1 MPLSPGLKLGPYEV
15 LSPIGSG
22 GMGEVYRARDT
33 RLERVVALKVLHP
46 HAVADAGM
54 RLRFEREARVI
65 AALNHPHICT
75 LFDVG
80 RQGDVE
86 YLVMEFLDGQ
96 TLESRLKAGPVP
108 PPEVH
113 GYARQ
118 LASALAAAHARA
130 VVHRDIKPSNL
141 FITSDGVAKILDF
154 GIATE
159 ALVPPD
165 AETSPGTAEGLF
177 VGTMGYA
184 SPEQLRGEAVDER
197 SDLFSLG
204 TVLYELLAG
213 KSPFARRTAFDQMGA
228 ILHEEPPVLPSGVPL
243 PLAFAITRCLAKR
256 PAERFQSAQELLE
269 QLDSTP
275 LAATRGV
282 PSIAVLPF
290 DDLSAKGDLEYLCDG
305 LADELITALMG
316 LEGVRVASRTSAF
329 QFKERGA
336 GVAEIGRRLKV
347 SNVLEGTVRA
357 AGTRLRVTV
366 RLIDVREGF
375 QVWSGRYDTAL
386 DDIFAVQDEIAKA
399 VVEQLKVTLTRTDA
413 PLVTHGTAN
422 MAAYNLYLRG
432 RHMLFKLTLEGLTG
446 GMALLQEAIA
456 AQPDFADA
464 HATLAYGHL
473 LYSFSEAPPR
483 LVMPLAKQAAERA
496 LELNP
501 RLAEGHLSL
510 ATVRH
515 WFDWDWAGAETAF
528 REAIALSPGNAMA
541 RFNYA
546 ELLLTRGRFDE
557 ALVEAGRAIELD
569 PVSPIVSRSMADV
582 LYTSG
587 RFEQAHAH
595 ADRMLALEPTFFSTY
610 WILGLSLA
618 GMGRHAE
625 ALAALER
632 GRAYGHGNPQIESF
646 IGWIAALAGDRE
658 TAHAIA
664 GQLEGR
670 RVHGYVSGGCIGLV
684 HQGLGDMDT
693 AMRWYQTALDERAGE
708 CVVYA
713 ITPYFAAAREDA
725 RFRALIQRVEA
736 GAAEARV

>member
-1 MPLSPGLKLGPYEV
+1 
-15 LSPIGSG
+15 
-22 GMGEVYRARDT
+22 MGEVYRARDT

-46 HAVADAGM
+46 HAMADPGM

-65 AALNHPHICT
+65 AALNHPHICM

-80 RQGDVE
+80 RQDDLE

-96 TLESRLKAGPVP
+96 TLESRLRAGPLP
-108 PPEVH
+108 PSEVH

-118 LASALAAAHARA
+118 LASALAAAHNRG

-141 FITSDGVAKILDF
+141 FITSDGLVKILDF

-159 ALVPPD
+159 AMVPPD

-184 SPEQLRGEAVDER
+184 SPEQLRGEPVDER
-197 SDLFSLG
+197 SDIFSLG

-213 KSPFARRTAFDQMGA
+213 KSPFARRSAFDQMGA
-228 ILHEEPPVLPSGVPL
+228 ILHEEPPALPSGVPL

-275 LAATRGV
+275 AAATRSV

-290 DDLSAKGDLEYLCDG
+290 ADLSAKGDLEYLCDG

-316 LEGVRVASRTSAF
+316 LDGVRVASRTSAF

-336 GVAEIGRRLKV
+336 NVGEIGRRLKV
-347 SNVLEGTVRA
+347 SSVLEGTVRA
-357 AGTRLRVTV
+357 AGSRLRVTV

-399 VVEQLKVTLTRTDA
+399 VVGQLKVTLTRADA

-473 LYSFSEAPPR
+473 LFAFSEAPPR
-483 LVMPLAKQAAERA
+483 TVMPLAKQASERA
-496 LELNP
+496 LALNP
-501 RLAEGHLSL
+501 RLADGHLSL
-510 ATVRH
+510 ATVRQ
-515 WFDWDWAGAETAF
+515 WFDWDWAAAEAGY

-582 LYTSG
+582 LYASG

-595 ADRMLALEPTFFSTY
+595 AEKMLALEPGFFSTY

-618 GMGRHAE
+618 GQGKYAE
-625 ALAALER
+625 AIAALER
-632 GRAYGHGNPQIESF
+632 GRAYGHGNAQIESF
-646 IGWIAALAGDRE
+646 IGWISALAGDHD
-658 TAHAIA
+658 TARAIA
-664 GQLEGR
+664 DQLER
-670 RVHGYVSGGCIGLV
+670 RRATGYVSGACIGLV

-693 AMRWYQTALDERAGE
+693 AMRWYETAIEERAGE
-708 CVVYA
+708 CAVFAVN
-713 ITPYFAAAREDA
+713 PYFAAAREDA
-725 RFRALIQRVEA
+725 RFRDLIHRVDA